1 MTYKNHLCSA
11 TAINYKHLEHNK
23 QVNQTLSFTT
33 VIQQEPNQDSKTRTQ
48 RWTNGNSRFQV
59 LFLSSWTRVNPNS
72 INSSFT
78 LFANSGAPGG
88 VYLSW
93 QRNDNDTKSNLE
105 EEFIYNIIS
114 KEHEKA
120 YALDLITEH
129 KIHTEKEK
137 GVSVTY
143 LVHGFRKVV
152 EVVDGLVAIKVAL
165 ESMAL
170 EEQSLDD
177 NF

>member
-1 MTYKNHLCSA
+1 M
-11 TAINYKHLEHNK
+11 
-23 QVNQTLSFTT
+23 
-33 VIQQEPNQDSKTRTQ
+33 
-48 RWTNGNSRFQV
+48 
-59 LFLSSWTRVNPNS
+59 
-72 INSSFT
+72 
-78 LFANSGAPGG
+78 
-88 VYLSW
+88 
-93 QRNDNDTKSNLE
+93 
-105 EEFIYNIIS
+105 
-114 KEHEKA
+114 KEYEKA
-120 YALDLITEH
+120 YALELITEH